1 MLHREPATPSNETED
16 AAVTTEKRAKRQRKT
31 VEKAAKKAEAST
43 TAKRSSAK

>member
-1 MLHREPATPSNETED
+1 MLHREPATPNETED

-43 TAKRSSAK
+43 TA

>member
-1 MLHREPATPSNETED
+1 MLHREPEMASKETED
-16 AAVTTEKRAKRQRKT
+16 AAIATEKRAKRQRKA